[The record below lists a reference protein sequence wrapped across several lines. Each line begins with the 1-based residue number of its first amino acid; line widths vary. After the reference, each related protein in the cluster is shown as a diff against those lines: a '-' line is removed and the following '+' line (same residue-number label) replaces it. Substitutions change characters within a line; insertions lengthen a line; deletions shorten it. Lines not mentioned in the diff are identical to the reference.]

1 MPPPPIRK
9 SLSAYLYK
17 KRRDREFSRLYLARK
32 VAPPLAFLPH
42 LSRSPSS
49 PHATQ
54 AQKIRVLFYND
65 WGASWEALEPIANAL
80 LTNPVFEIIVL
91 AMPSR
96 VTGARFYDLGASQ
109 SLREFAAK
117 MQCQVI
123 MQRDLA
129 IQHLAMPYLDTA
141 PASSNAHR
149 QNLLCIIGFDELGL
163 ESMADLSGHRV
174 FDVCYLSPCDCRAHY
189 CFTTRPYNELRP
201 EPWHS
206 KHIALTSKLCYVE
219 YGIHAFGLHEG
230 NGSIIAYHSDY
241 LRYYDYLFSPTAFH
255 AAVAQ
260 SQQHGDSLLRIQ
272 VTGSARFEELIAYA
286 TRDLD
291 SSSPAVYTSSIPS
304 TEQSCQ
310 EPSHTNRARKLRV
323 LYLPRWSPEDL
334 HSTFLHYM
342 KPLLDLAK
350 SGKISLHFRPHPN
363 LYDHL
368 VHGGR
373 FMTQAQWNELQNDI
387 RQYGYWDESHS
398 ILESFAR
405 ADVLISDTSSM
416 LIYAFLSGKP
426 TIYTQGSFKAELNS
440 WALRVVQG
448 CLIASSIDDLL
459 GLLARF
465 CDDYE
470 ATAALRGRFWQEI
483 VSQNFY
489 LPESTSAGEILW
501 HITKDYAYTIRQFH
515 PLSDSADKNVC
526 VETTRVIAP

>member
-1 MPPPPIRK
+1 MRLAPLPPPPQQ
-9 SLSAYLYK
+9 LQNPNPLNSA
-17 KRRDREFSRLYLARK
+17 S
-32 VAPPLAFLPH
+32 AFLDPT
-42 LSRSPSS
+42 SS
-49 PHATQ
+49 VS
-54 AQKIRVLFYND
+54 KIRVLFYND

-163 ESMADLSGHRV
+163 ESMADLSGDRV

-206 KHIALTSKLCYVE
+206 KRIALTSKLCYVE
-219 YGIHAFGLHEG
+219 YGIHAFGLHED
-230 NGSIIAYHSDY
+230 NGSIIAYHSDH

-310 EPSHTNRARKLRV
+310 ESSHTNHARKLRV

-363 LYDHL
+363 LYVHL

-405 ADVLISDTSSM
+405 ADVLVSDTSSM

-426 TIYTQGSFKAELNS
+426 TIYTQGSFKAEPNS

-489 LPESTSAGEILW
+489 LPESTSAGEILG

-515 PLSDSADKNVC
+515 PLNNSADKNVC